1 MLWKSVALRVL
12 SHRCMLS
19 RHFVLQAGVLWLSW
33 SSAREN
39 AKSYTWGRT
48 NLELARTTQLV
59 SSLEGKDLDV
69 LVDTKLNMRQQCV
82 LTAKMS
88 NSILGCIRQSIASRS
103 REVLPPLYSV
113 LSQAHSATGE
123 AAENA
128 QGAWKK
134 KKTHSLES
142 GNNSFW
148 RPQNK
153 KKIKSTYLHSRN
165 VPRSSNCGEHII
177 TLDKIKQRLSHWS

>member
-88 NSILGCIRQSIASRS
+88 NSILGCIRQSIPSRS
-103 REVLPPLYSV
+103 SEMILPLYST
-113 LSQAHSATGE
+113 LMRPHCAQFWAHQYRKGMEQLERVQWLMIKGE
-123 AAENA
+123 EYLFYEERLRDLELF
-128 QGAWKK
+128 
-134 KKTHSLES
+134 SL
-142 GNNSFW
+142 GN
-148 RPQNK
+148 
-153 KKIKSTYLHSRN
+153 
-165 VPRSSNCGEHII
+165 
-177 TLDKIKQRLSHWS
+177 QRIVDYPKL